1 MSADIESR
9 LAVIERRLARLE
21 ARAGGTTEQEKQQAS
36 VGTPVSTTVQPPKTY
51 EQAQQIRRAYPSEPL
66 NWPVTKIL
74 GWGGATALVLAAAYL
89 IRLAII
95 DGWLTPT
102 RQVAF
107 AILTG
112 IALIAT
118 GIKLKDADREYASL
132 LPAGGIV
139 ILFLSIYGAH
149 LYYDLISVTVASVA
163 VMMVCGGSLVLCREF
178 SSQLYAFFAVIGS
191 YSAPFL
197 LGGYAADITD
207 LVIYYSC
214 WSVIFSVFSVW
225 LGNRGV
231 YLLALYMALVGFD
244 VLWKLGASDAWVAVV
259 VFQFLQLIIFAV
271 CAVFY
276 AARHDEPMTQEVAM
290 AHAPALLIFYALEY
304 AVLDKHLPGL
314 APWVAVISAG
324 VLLLAY
330 QVARRYLEVSLDGSK
345 WLLAAYCALVLLHA
359 CYLESV
365 PDGWGPWVALL
376 LIAMAGTYLF
386 RRREPGLLN
395 GPIGWV
401 IGVIF
406 AGNYVRLVSGFEAG
420 NVPASDFLL
429 ILYAVQLYTGY
440 YFIRKEAGL
449 SRYAPLMVYG
459 GHIAAMTAALYVL
472 DSRFTVSITWGVLAL
487 GCLLLA
493 LRVKDKS
500 LGQSSL
506 LIFGVSAIK
515 VFALDL
521 AGATPAIR
529 IACLAALGVS
539 LYLGGW
545 LYRKIEVLEPS
556 NEAT

>member
-1 MSADIESR
+1 
-9 LAVIERRLARLE
+9 
-21 ARAGGTTEQEKQQAS
+21 
-36 VGTPVSTTVQPPKTY
+36 
-51 EQAQQIRRAYPSEPL
+51 
-66 NWPVTKIL
+66 
-74 GWGGATALVLAAAYL
+74 
-89 IRLAII
+89 
-95 DGWLTPT
+95 
-102 RQVAF
+102 
-107 AILTG
+107 
-112 IALIAT
+112 
-118 GIKLKDADREYASL
+118 
-132 LPAGGIV
+132 
-139 ILFLSIYGAH
+139 
-149 LYYDLISVTVASVA
+149 
-163 VMMVCGGSLVLCREF
+163 
-178 SSQLYAFFAVIGS
+178 
-191 YSAPFL
+191 
-197 LGGYAADITD
+197 
-207 LVIYYSC
+207 
-214 WSVIFSVFSVW
+214 VIFSVFSVW
-225 LGNRGV
+225 VGNLGV
-231 YLLALYMALVGFD
+231 YMLALYMAWVGFD
-244 VLWKLGASDAWVAVV
+244 LLWKLGASDAWVAVV

-330 QVARRYLEVSLDGSK
+330 QVARRYLEGSLDGSK

-359 CYLESV
+359 GYLESV